1 MNGLLATL
9 RDIAATYWWV
19 IDLLLVATGLIIYV
33 GASHSL
39 HQRRHP
45 AAANSWGLGIGL
57 LPYIPPP
64 PYPPLA
70 RRMGEEG
77 KVVLR
82 VAVTPQGSASEVQIH
97 TSSGS
102 TRLDESAQKT
112 VRNWKFIP
120 AKQGDTAVSSWVL
133 VPIIFKLEQ

>member
-45 AAANSWGLGIGL
+45 AAANSWGLGIGP
-57 LPYIPPP
+57 LPYITPRPF
-64 PYPPLA
+64 LA
-70 RRMGEEG
+70 LAAD
-77 KVVLR
+77 V
-82 VAVTPQGSASEVQIH
+82 
-97 TSSGS
+97 
-102 TRLDESAQKT
+102 AQKFML
-112 VRNWKFIP
+112 RRLP
-120 AKQGDTAVSSWVL
+120 AAVADA
-133 VPIIFKLEQ
+133 IKGET